1 MIFKDINCG
10 FYTTHKDDLYVSS
23 YEDVIA
29 NQLKNGIVERV
40 ICNMTKGGGSIHQM
54 NNVTLKFA
62 AASRGATL
70 PLLHLLPPA
79 YEQESY
85 TKPELAALI
94 NNDQAMFRVAPASD
108 ASPFLDWMYDWM
120 FAYLEESATPL
131 FVSLQQ
137 AEMKELA
144 ETMQKHP
151 NLKLFLTNTTQWLNR
166 QYIQFLKRFPGVML
180 EISNVIE
187 YYGIENITN
196 LIGAERLF
204 FGTYMP
210 EKEPYDKLFQVLC
223 CELSEEQ
230 KQLIAYGNYDRV
242 IKGRN

>member
-1 MIFKDINCG
+1 MVFKDINCG
-10 FYTTHKDDLYVSS
+10 FYTAHKDDLYVSS
-23 YEDVIA
+23 YEEVIA
-29 NQLKNGIVERV
+29 NQVKNGIVERV
-40 ICNMTKGGGSIHQM
+40 IFNMTKGGGSIRRM
-54 NNVTLKFA
+54 NQVTLDYA
-62 AASRGATL
+62 AASRGDTL

-85 TKPELAALI
+85 TKSELAALMD
-94 NNDQAMFRVAPASD
+94 NNHAMFRVAPVPD
-108 ASPFLDWMYDWM
+108 ASPFLDWVFDWM
-120 FAYLEESATPL
+120 FAYLEESGTPL
-131 FVSLQQ
+131 FVSLQE

-151 NLKLFLTNTTQWLNR
+151 NLRLFLTNTTQWLNR
-166 QYIQFLKRFPGVML
+166 QYMQFFKRFPSVML
-180 EISNVIE
+180 DISNVIE
-187 YYGIENITN
+187 YYGIENIAN

-210 EKEPYDKLFQVLC
+210 EKEPYDKLFQVLY